1 MLCKSVADDQSV
13 NTNAYRVCFWMLA
26 HIFHS
31 PSLHSTIKAE
41 IAPSL
46 GQGGS
51 VDSLYITAN
60 CPHLDSL
67 WSEILR
73 LTNASSGL
81 RTVLEPT
88 QIGTKLLNPG
98 NMVMSPFRQLHFDQ
112 DVFGKGSDQCDPDR
126 FFRNKELSRH
136 PSYKPFGGGVT
147 MCPGRFV
154 ARQETFVFIA
164 MLLHRFEPKL
174 AAGNYEFLRFE
185 LETPTTGI
193 ISPRSGDDVIV
204 TLK

>member
-1 MLCKSVADDQSV
+1 MLCKSVANDQSV
-13 NTNAYRVCFWMLA
+13 NTNAYPVCLWMLA
-26 HIFHS
+26 YIFHS
-31 PSLHSTIKAE
+31 PSLHTTIKAE
-41 IAPSL
+41 MAPSL
-46 GQGGS
+46 GQGES
-51 VDSLYITAN
+51 VDSLHITAN

-73 LTNASSGL
+73 LTNASSVL
-81 RTVLEPT
+81 RTVLQPT
-88 QIGTKLLNPG
+88 KIGTKLLSSG

-112 DVFGKGSDQCDPDR
+112 DVFGTGSDQCDPDR
-126 FFRNKELSRH
+126 FFRNNELPRH

-154 ARQETFVFIA
+154 ARQETSVFIA
-164 MLLHRFEPKL
+164 MLLHLFEPKL
-174 AAGNYEFLRFE
+174 PAGNYEFPGFE

-193 ISPRSGDDVIV
+193 VSPRSGDDVIV